1 MAPSRDHAPAEPAE
15 SSHFRYV
22 DTHCHLDDASFD
34 PDRAEVLARASAAG
48 VRSWIVIGFEPDRW
62 QPAID
67 LAAEYP
73 GMHHVLGTHPQSAAT
88 WNTATRDRLVS
99 FIQDHRPRAIG
110 EIGIDLFRSQD
121 GLQQQQTA
129 FDDQLSLALD
139 HRLPVVIHMRHAE
152 RETLDVLRNRR
163 ANPPL
168 LFHSFDG
175 GPDLVRYILDHDA
188 MIGVGGLATRA
199 KSATIREHILQIP
212 LERLVLETD
221 APYLVPARRKGSRNT
236 PEAIP
241 VIARFLADLRGASL
255 ETIARQTTTNAERF
269 FGRLTES

>member
-1 MAPSRDHAPAEPAE
+1 MAQSQDHPSKDQGE
-15 SSHFRYV
+15 SSHFRFV
-22 DTHCHLDDASFD
+22 DTHCHLDDRSFD
-34 PDRAEVLARASAAG
+34 RDRAEVLERASAAG

-67 LAAEYP
+67 LSAQFR
-73 GMHHVLGTHPQSAAT
+73 GMHFVLGTHPQSAET
-88 WNTATRDRLVS
+88 WNTASRDRLVS
-99 FIQDHRPRAIG
+99 LIQNNRPRAIG

-121 GLQQQQTA
+121 GLLQQQTA
-129 FDDQLSLALD
+129 FSDQLDFALE
-139 HRLPVVIHMRHAE
+139 HRLPAVIHMRNAE
-152 RETLDVLRNRR
+152 QETLEVLRNRES
-163 ANPPL
+163 NPPL

-175 GPDLVRYILDHDA
+175 GPDLVRFILDHDA

-199 KSATIREHILQIP
+199 KSATIREHILQVP

-241 VIARFLADLRGASL
+241 VIAQFLADLRGTSL
-255 ETIARQTTTNAERF
+255 ETVARQTTTNAERF